1 MGRRSS
7 KRENKSKKK
16 YKDHDEDDEDEDEED
31 VDGVD
36 VVEEEEDSSDDDD
49 DDDVIKRT
57 RPRSRRGRGAATA
70 TGVTNNK
77 KAILSDEDSDDD
89 DDDERKKKKKK
100 KHDEKKREQGEREQ
114 GEREQG
120 RPKRQT
126 TTKKKSYKEENYD
139 DDDDEFVADEDE
151 DDDDDDEFLS
161 DDLDSDGEFANIR
174 RSTRDRTKVQR
185 LSPGKVEEIERRRAA
200 LRKRN
205 NDDDNN
211 EKNPNNKN
219 TNKINYNED
228 YDDDDDFGDF
238 IDDADAGNGVQR
250 NKKKDGR
257 GRPRK
262 ENNNKSFFNS
272 GTPPSAPKSNARRQ
286 SGKWLDDTDDSDADG
301 FDALPP
307 GGAGGGGGQRGGNMN
322 SNNID
327 ISRFD
332 ALLGAPGY
340 TADIGAAG
348 GPKKIGDAKD
358 AEITPL
364 TVDPSLTFNAVG
376 GLDKYVDAL
385 KEMVFLPLLY
395 PEIFERFKMTPPRGV
410 LLYGPPGTGK
420 TLIARALA
428 ASCSRAGSEVSFFMR
443 KGADVLSKWVGES
456 ERQLRLL
463 FEEAS
468 KRQPSIIFFD
478 EIDGLAPV
486 RSSKSDQIHNSLV
499 ATLLA
504 LMDGLDNRGRVVVLG
519 ATNRVD
525 SIDGALRRPGRFDRE
540 LAFPLPGLSA
550 RAEIL
555 KIHTRAWKKPP
566 SVNLIN
572 HLAQKCVGYCGAD
585 LKALCTESA
594 IAALRRRYPQIYATD
609 DRLNLDPAQVVPGR
623 VDFESAL
630 KQIVPAAHRSAKTY
644 SAPLSALIRPL
655 LSRSLQEILEIVR
668 DVYPPAAFISS
679 SIVSGDGETSNAN
692 MEMIKS
698 TTDQLEIAYY
708 DDSDEDEGNNNV
720 LAETAALGDAE
731 DVNDEENVGGR
742 AKKNTL
748 KNAAS
753 EFIRSPPSQN
763 PRLLI
768 CGESGSGQAHIAP
781 ALLHAL
787 EQFAVHAISL
797 PALLSDS
804 GRLPEEALVAA
815 VTEARRA
822 APSIL
827 YLPHARLWWESASA
841 TLRATLLTLLD
852 DIPPNLP
859 VMLIA
864 TSDCEKKD
872 LDEEFAEAFASSQ
885 RSYALTKPNEAE
897 RKEFF
902 EAIVSASLNAAQ
914 KRDAQMKK
922 NHGKTVSAAKI
933 GSKNIANEE
942 EETLEVLEKAKDSSE
957 KKSNVNGDKNNKED
971 NNNVEVSPEV
981 IQAEEQMLRKQRMF
995 LRDIV
1000 TRLLFKKQWSKLAA
1014 PITDAELDGYSKVV
1028 QSPMDL
1034 STLLWRVDSSAYL
1047 TIESFLKDV
1056 HLIVVAAVQYW
1067 GEDCEDSKGRQF
1079 VSRAYALEDTVTEMC
1094 QQLDSRVI
1102 ERCAAIAKRRFG
1114 VNDTDKAVTMT
1125 TNTNTGRKRQRS
1137 SSPLPAVVEEE
1148 QALTTT
1154 TTDVEMKESEE
1165 IAKKEAE
1172 EEVIKATFDLID
1184 EASVNAAKAKALNT
1198 LVAKSSSKTC
1208 TEIENLAG
1216 SVGRKVQSEFA
1227 KISAKSNKSWCKAVV
1242 HYFKDI

>member
-1 MGRRSS
+1 MGFGRSKRRSS
-7 KRENKSKKK
+7 N
-16 YKDHDEDDEDEDEED
+16 DPDDLR
-31 VDGVD
+31 
-36 VVEEEEDSSDDDD
+36 EEEEDEEEELT
-49 DDDVIKRT
+49 RGGGPT
-57 RPRSRRGRGAATA
+57 RPQRSTRGRRIRLGEED
-70 TGVTNNK
+70 
-77 KAILSDEDSDDD
+77 SDSDDD
-89 DDDERKKKKKK
+89 DMMDEEKKGGKRRTTSREKKKV
-100 KHDEKKREQGEREQ
+100 
-114 GEREQG
+114 
-120 RPKRQT
+120 
-126 TTKKKSYKEENYD
+126 SYKEED
-139 DDDDEFVADEDE
+139 KDDDEFVVNEDEEEE
-151 DDDDDDEFLS
+151 DDDDDFISSEEEELES
-161 DDLDSDGEFANIR
+161 DDGEFANIR
-174 RSTRDRTKVQR
+174 RSTRDRQKVQR
-185 LSPGKVEEIERRRAA
+185 LSPGRVEAMKRRRRGEDANGA
-200 LRKRN
+200 NGGN
-205 NDDDNN
+205 NG
-211 EKNPNNKN
+211 
-219 TNKINYNED
+219 INYNED
-228 YDDDDDFGDF
+228 ANDDDFDDF
-238 IDDADAGNGVQR
+238 IVDDEEKK
-250 NKKKDGR
+250 KKKDNR

-262 ENNNKSFFNS
+262 DGDGGDNGKKKGAFFS
-272 GTPPSAPKSNARRQ
+272 AGTPPSAPKNGRRQ
-286 SGKWLDDTDDSDADG
+286 SGRWLDDTDDSDADG
-301 FDALPP
+301 FDALHPSAAP
-307 GGAGGGGGQRGGNMN
+307 QRGIGNT
-322 SNNID
+322 NNID

-340 TADIGAAG
+340 TADGG
-348 GPKKIGDAKD
+348 GPKKIGEAKD

-410 LLYGPPGTGK
+410 LLYGAPGTGK

-555 KIHTRAWKKPP
+555 KIHTRGWKKPP
-566 SVNLIN
+566 STTLIN

-609 DRLNLDPAQVVPGR
+609 DRLNLDPSQVVPGR
-623 VDFESAL
+623 VDFETAL

-655 LSRSLQEILEIVR
+655 LGNTLKEILEIVG
-668 DVYPPAAFISS
+668 DVYPPAAYIASDAS
-679 SIVSGDGETSNAN
+679 LNDEEAN
-692 MEMIKS
+692 NDIMKS

-708 DDSDEDEGNNNV
+708 DDSDDEGNNLL
-720 LAETAALGDAE
+720 LAEVSTAGDK
-731 DVNDEENVGGR
+731 DDYDDDEIRGKT
-742 AKKNTL
+742 KKNTL
-748 KNAAS
+748 KIAAS

-763 PRLLI
+763 PRLLV
-768 CGESGSGQAHIAP
+768 CGEPGSGQAHIAP

-797 PALLSDS
+797 PALLSDG

-827 YLPHARLWWESASA
+827 YLPHIRLWWESANA

-859 VMLIA
+859 VMLLA
-864 TSDCEKKD
+864 TADCERNE
-872 LDEEFAEAFASSQ
+872 LDEELAEAFAGEQ
-885 RSYALTKPNEAE
+885 RSYALTKPKDAE
-897 RKEFF
+897 RKEYF
-902 EAIVSASLNAAQ
+902 EAIVSAALNAAR
-914 KRDAQMKK
+914 KRDEQMKK
-922 NHGKTVSAAKI
+922 NDGKTVASAKT
-933 GSKNIANEE
+933 GLKNVAAAAVEE
-942 EETLEVLEKAKDSSE
+942 KLEVLEKAKD
-957 KKSNVNGDKNNKED
+957 VNAGANATTAANKDEA
-971 NNNVEVSPEV
+971 VEVSPEV

-1014 PITDAELDGYSKVV
+1014 PITDAELDGYSKTV

-1034 STLLWRVDSSAYL
+1034 STLLWRIDSSAYL

-1079 VSRAYALEDTVTEMC
+1079 VSRAYALEDTITEMC
-1094 QQLDSRVI
+1094 QQLDNRVI
-1102 ERCAAIAKRRFG
+1102 ERCVAIAKRRLG
-1114 VNDTDKAVTMT
+1114 EVERSEEDQKT
-1125 TNTNTGRKRQRS
+1125 TGRKRQRS
-1137 SSPLPAVVEEE
+1137 SSPLPAVAEE
-1148 QALTTT
+1148 
-1154 TTDVEMKESEE
+1154 DVEMKQEEEEEKEAPSNSKKKEKEE
-1165 IAKKEAE
+1165 I
-1172 EEVIKATFDLID
+1172 IKATFDLVD
-1184 EASVNAAKAKALNT
+1184 ESSVTSAKEKAVTAL
-1198 LVAKSSSKTC
+1198 LAKSNAETC
-1208 TEIENLAG
+1208 SFCENLAG
-1216 SVGRKVQSEFA
+1216 VVGRKVQGEFA
-1227 KISAKSNKSWCKAVV
+1227 KIKTRDNASWAKAVV
-1242 HYFKDI
+1242 KVFKESKF

>member
-1 MGRRSS
+1 MGRRRSNSS
-7 KRENKSKKK
+7 AQKKK
-16 YKDHDEDDEDEDEED
+16 KKDEDFNEDDAEEEKKGRRDDDAKNKKGKEED
-31 VDGVD
+31 VSDTD
-36 VVEEEEDSSDDDD
+36 EEEL
-49 DDDVIKRT
+49 T
-57 RPRSRRGRGAATA
+57 RGRRSGRPQRSTRNANRGRRAWL
-70 TGVTNNK
+70 G
-77 KAILSDEDSDDD
+77 EDSDDD
-89 DDDERKKKKKK
+89 EDDDE
-100 KHDEKKREQGEREQ
+100 QGEEAEEKATR
-114 GEREQG
+114 GKG
-120 RPKRQT
+120 RPK
-126 TTKKKSYKEENYD
+126 KKVSYKEDN
-139 DDDDEFVADEDE
+139 DDDDEFIVDEDEEE
-151 DDDDDDEFLS
+151 DDDDDFISSEEELES
-161 DDLDSDGEFANIR
+161 DDGEFANIR
-174 RSTRDRTKVQR
+174 RSTRDRQKIQR
-185 LSPGKVEEIERRRAA
+185 LSPGRVEAMKRRR
-200 LRKRN
+200 RGE
-205 NDDDNN
+205 DDRANA
-211 EKNPNNKN
+211 KV
-219 TNKINYNED
+219 INYNED
-228 YDDDDDFGDF
+228 DDDDDFDDF
-238 IDDADAGNGVQR
+238 IDDDDVEEEKK
-250 NKKKDGR
+250 KKKDGR

-262 ENNNKSFFNS
+262 DGGGNDNNAKKSGAFFS
-272 GTPPSAPKSNARRQ
+272 AGTPPSAPKNGRRQ
-286 SGKWLDDTDDSDADG
+286 SGRWLDDTDDSDADG
-301 FDALPP
+301 FDALHPTAAP
-307 GGAGGGGGQRGGNMN
+307 QRGGGVGNT
-322 SNNID
+322 NNID

-340 TADIGAAG
+340 TADGA
-348 GPKKIGDAKD
+348 GPKKIGETKD

-410 LLYGPPGTGK
+410 LLYGAPGTGK

-555 KIHTRAWKKPP
+555 KIHTRGWKKPP
-566 SVNLIN
+566 SMNLIN
-572 HLAQKCVGYCGAD
+572 YLAQKCVGYCGAD

-609 DRLNLDPAQVVPGR
+609 NRLNLDPSQVVPGR
-623 VDFESAL
+623 VDFETAL

-644 SAPLSALIRPL
+644 SAPLSSLISPL
-655 LSRSLQEILEIVR
+655 LGNTLTEILEIVR
-668 DVYPPAAFISS
+668 DVYPPAAYISS
-679 SIVSGDGETSNAN
+679 DASSNDEDANNAN
-692 MEMIKS
+692 SDILKS

-708 DDSDEDEGNNNV
+708 DDSDDEGNNLLLTEAATAGNNV
-720 LAETAALGDAE
+720 D
-731 DVNDEENVGGR
+731 DKDNDDEITTGKT
-742 AKKNTL
+742 KKNAL
-748 KNAAS
+748 KIAAS

-763 PRLLI
+763 PRLLV

-797 PALLSDS
+797 PALLSDG

-827 YLPHARLWWESASA
+827 YLPHIRLWWESANA

-859 VMLIA
+859 VMLLA
-864 TSDCEKKD
+864 TADCERNE
-872 LDEEFAEAFASSQ
+872 LDEELAEAFAGEQ
-885 RSYALTKPNEAE
+885 RSYALTKPKDAE
-897 RKEFF
+897 RKEYF
-902 EAIVSASLNAAQ
+902 EAIVSAALKTAQ
-914 KRDAQMKK
+914 KRDEQMKK
-922 NHGKTVSAAKI
+922 NDGKTLASAKI
-933 GSKNIANEE
+933 GSKNVDAAAVEE
-942 EETLEVLEKAKDSSE
+942 QLEVLEKAKDADAGANATSAA
-957 KKSNVNGDKNNKED
+957 NKDEA
-971 NNNVEVSPEV
+971 VEMSPEI

-1014 PITDAELDGYSKVV
+1014 PITDAELDGYSKTV

-1034 STLLWRVDSSAYL
+1034 STLLWRIDSSAYL

-1056 HLIVVAAVQYW
+1056 HLIVVAAIQYW

-1079 VSRAYALEDTVTEMC
+1079 VSRAYALEDTITEMC
-1094 QQLDSRVI
+1094 QQLDNRVI
-1102 ERCAAIAKRRFG
+1102 ERCVAIAKRRLGEVENFE
-1114 VNDTDKAVTMT
+1114 DAQKL
-1125 TNTNTGRKRQRS
+1125 TGRKRQRS
-1137 SSPLPAVVEEE
+1137 PSPLPSVPEE
-1148 QALTTT
+1148 
-1154 TTDVEMKESEE
+1154 DVEMKEEE
-1165 IAKKEAE
+1165 EEEKEAPSNSKE
-1172 EEVIKATFDLID
+1172 KENEVIIAATFDLVD
-1184 EASVNAAKAKALNT
+1184 ESTIASAKENAVTA
-1198 LVAKSSSKTC
+1198 LVAKSNSQTC
-1208 TEIENLAG
+1208 SFCENLAG
-1216 SVGRKVQSEFA
+1216 VVGRKVQGEFA
-1227 KISAKSNKSWCKAVV
+1227 KIKTRDNASWAKAVV
-1242 HYFKDI
+1242 KIFKESKF

>member
-1 MGRRSS
+1 MSRRRSNSSKKKKEEEEEEEEEEEREEEMKKNTKKRKEDDDSNTDEEELTRGRRSRRS
-7 KRENKSKKK
+7 QRSTRNVNRGKSAWL
-16 YKDHDEDDEDEDEED
+16 
-31 VDGVD
+31 G
-36 VVEEEEDSSDDDD
+36 EDSDDNDDDD
-49 DDDVIKRT
+49 DGGGLDEEKG
-57 RPRSRRGRGAATA
+57 RGRQ
-70 TGVTNNK
+70 
-77 KAILSDEDSDDD
+77 
-89 DDDERKKKKKK
+89 KKKV
-100 KHDEKKREQGEREQ
+100 
-114 GEREQG
+114 
-120 RPKRQT
+120 
-126 TTKKKSYKEENYD
+126 SYKEDN
-139 DDDDEFVADEDE
+139 DDDDEFMVDEEDEEE
-151 DDDDDDEFLS
+151 DDDDFISSEDELES
-161 DDLDSDGEFANIR
+161 DDGEFANIR
-174 RSTRDRTKVQR
+174 RSTRDRQKIQR
-185 LSPGKVEEIERRRAA
+185 LSPGRAEAIKRRQRREGTRA
-200 LRKRN
+200 N
-205 NDDDNN
+205 GNV
-211 EKNPNNKN
+211 
-219 TNKINYNED
+219 INYNED
-228 YDDDDDFGDF
+228 DNDDDFDDF
-238 IDDADAGNGVQR
+238 IDDDGVEEEKK
-250 NKKKDGR
+250 KKKDGR

-262 ENNNKSFFNS
+262 EADGGNDMKKNGAFFS
-272 GTPPSAPKSNARRQ
+272 AGTPPSAPKNGRRQ

-301 FDALPP
+301 FDALHPT
-307 GGAGGGGGQRGGNMN
+307 AATQRGGIGNT
-322 SNNID
+322 NNID

-340 TADIGAAG
+340 TADGG
-348 GPKKIGDAKD
+348 GPKKIGETKD

-410 LLYGPPGTGK
+410 LLYGAPGTGK

-499 ATLLA
+499 ATLLS

-555 KIHTRAWKKPP
+555 KIHTRGWKKPP
-566 SVNLIN
+566 STTLIN

-609 DRLNLDPAQVVPGR
+609 DRLNLDPSQVVPGR
-623 VDFESAL
+623 VDFETAL

-644 SAPLSALIRPL
+644 SAPLSPLIRPL
-655 LSRSLQEILEIVR
+655 LGNILKEILEIVR
-668 DVYPPAAFISS
+668 DVYPPAAYISS
-679 SIVSGDGETSNAN
+679 DASSNEEDANNSSGDI
-692 MEMIKS
+692 MKP

-708 DDSDEDEGNNNV
+708 DDSDEEGNNLL
-720 LAETAALGDAE
+720 LAEAATAGNKEDGDDGDNKIE
-731 DVNDEENVGGR
+731 DKTR
-742 AKKNTL
+742 KNTL
-748 KNAAS
+748 KIAAS

-763 PRLLI
+763 PRLLV

-797 PALLSDS
+797 PALLSDG

-827 YLPHARLWWESASA
+827 YLPHIRLWWESANA
-841 TLRATLLTLLD
+841 TLHATLLTLLD

-859 VMLIA
+859 VMLLA
-864 TSDCEKKD
+864 TADCERNE
-872 LDEEFAEAFASSQ
+872 LDEELAESFGGEQ
-885 RSYALTKPNEAE
+885 RSYVLTKPKDAE
-897 RKEFF
+897 RKEYF
-902 EAIVSASLNAAQ
+902 EAIVSAALRAAQ
-914 KRDAQMKK
+914 KRDEQMKK
-922 NHGKTVSAAKI
+922 NNGKTMDSAKI
-933 GSKNIANEE
+933 GLKNVDAAEE
-942 EETLEVLEKAKDSSE
+942 EKLEVLEKAKDIDAGANIANAA
-957 KKSNVNGDKNNKED
+957 KKDES
-971 NNNVEVSPEV
+971 VEVNPEI

-995 LRDIV
+995 LRDVV

-1014 PITDAELDGYSKVV
+1014 PITDAELDGYSKTV

-1034 STLLWRVDSSAYL
+1034 STLLWRIDSNAYL
-1047 TIESFLKDV
+1047 TIDSFLKDV
-1056 HLIVVAAVQYW
+1056 HLIVIAAVQYW

-1079 VSRAYALEDTVTEMC
+1079 VSRAYALEDTITEMC
-1094 QQLDSRVI
+1094 QQLDNRVI
-1102 ERCAAIAKRRFG
+1102 ERCMAIAKRRLG
-1114 VNDTDKAVTMT
+1114 EVENAEDGQKL
-1125 TNTNTGRKRQRS
+1125 TGQKRQRS
-1137 SSPLPAVVEEE
+1137 PSPLTAIAEE
-1148 QALTTT
+1148 
-1154 TTDVEMKESEE
+1154 DVEMEQEEEREKEAPPNSKKKEEEE
-1165 IAKKEAE
+1165 IIE
-1172 EEVIKATFDLID
+1172 ATFDLVD
-1184 EASVNAAKAKALNT
+1184 ESSVASAKEKAVT
-1198 LVAKSSSKTC
+1198 ALVAKSNAQTC
-1208 TEIENLAG
+1208 SFCENLAG
-1216 SVGRKVQSEFA
+1216 VVGRKVQGEFA
-1227 KISAKSNKSWCKAVV
+1227 KIKSRDNASWAKAIVKV
-1242 HYFKDI
+1242 FKEPKF